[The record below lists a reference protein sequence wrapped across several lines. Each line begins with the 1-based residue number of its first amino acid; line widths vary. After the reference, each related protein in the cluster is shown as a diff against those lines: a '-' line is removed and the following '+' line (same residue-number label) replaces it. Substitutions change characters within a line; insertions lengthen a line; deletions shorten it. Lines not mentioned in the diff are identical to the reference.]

1 MGCAEGS
8 LTQGFWGSL
17 MWGVWE
23 GHWYRVL
30 QGSLTW
36 GSLGL
41 PCHGAL
47 QGPLTWGA
55 LGVPDMR
62 ISVMGCSGG
71 LCHGEPHESLLWGVA
86 LGVPDSGVPA
96 GYIPSYLDK
105 DEQCVVCGDK
115 ATGYHYRCIT
125 CEGCKVSRGRGVWGA
140 RGSSAGLTLSPLHP
154 PQGFFRRTIQK
165 NLHPTYSCKYDGCC
179 VIDKITRN
187 QCQLCRFKKC
197 ISVGMAMDCEL
208 GGMGGLRWWGT
219 LGSQHRGPHWG
230 TQISCRTRLG
240 CHV

>member
-1 MGCAEGS
+1 MGCVGGS
-8 LTQGFWGSL
+8 LVQGAPGIPDLGFPGVTLSWKFLSL
-17 MWGVWE
+17 
-23 GHWYRVL
+23 
-30 QGSLTW
+30 
-36 GSLGL
+36 
-41 PCHGAL
+41 
-47 QGPLTWGA
+47 GA
-55 LGVPDMR
+55 LGV
-62 ISVMGCSGG
+62 SVMGIPIMEQPTST
-71 LCHGEPHESLLWGVA
+71 LLWGALPWGA

-125 CEGCKVSRGRGVWGA
+125 CEGCKVSRGRGAWGL
-140 RGSSAGLTLSPLHP
+140 RGAQEGSLCHPLCL

-197 ISVGMAMDCEL
+197 ISVGMAMDREL
-208 GGMGGLRWWGT
+208 GGMEGLGWWGR
-219 LGSQHRGPHWG
+219 LGSQHHRAHWG
-230 TQISCRTRLG
+230 VSSDAAVG
-240 CHV
+240 WDAGMWGPG